1 MKSFGTRYV
10 ARNTRVAAMPSGFK
24 GLSAVIRRGFLGLML
39 IGIFAVSV
47 NLLVKHMASSVSAI
61 KAGFKLPGIKLPE
74 MSLPFA
80 NMMSE
85 EKFLV
90 DDGQEYVVGSN
101 GKFTIAPANTQG
113 KYLVRL
119 IGISADEKREEYVK
133 VFRQALAIDR
143 KYLALASDIN
153 MRNCKNII
161 MITTD
166 GATVYFGDSIT
177 KDKLENFMIAAE
189 KIKETG
195 KKCTTMNL
203 TYDDM
208 VIIK

>member
-10 ARNTRVAAMPSGFK
+10 ARNTRVAAIPSNLR
-24 GLSAVIRRGFLGLML
+24 GLSVLIRRGFLFLML
-39 IGIFAVSV
+39 IGVFAVSV
-47 NLLVKHMASSVSAI
+47 NLLVKHMASSVAMI
-61 KAGFKLPGIKLPE
+61 KSGIKLPDIKLPE
-74 MSLPFA
+74 MKLPLGSMF
-80 NMMSE
+80 SE
-85 EKFLV
+85 EKYLV
-90 DDGQEYVVGSN
+90 DDGQEYVVSSG
-101 GKFTIAPANTQG
+101 GKFTPAGANTG
-113 KYLVRL
+113 GRYLVRL
-119 IGISADEKREEYVK
+119 IGITANEKREEYVK

-153 MRNCKNII
+153 MRNLKNVI

-177 KDKLENFMIAAE
+177 RDKLENFMIASE

-195 KKCTTMNL
+195 RKCTTMNL